1 MKNQDIFF
9 LFLASIKDGYAV
21 ISDDKGGL
29 RKVIGASNAGN
40 EPEKLILQPGE
51 CVRINTGA
59 PVPAGADAVVQV
71 EDTEL
76 TKTSEDGKE
85 EVEIKILSEPKPG
98 QDIRPLGSDI
108 QAGMIN
114 FIKCQRIHIRGHSR
128 FFDSAGHQ
136 TNQSTK
142 HK

>member
-1 MKNQDIFF
+1 MNLFLSKFF
-9 LFLASIKDGYAV
+9 LLFLASIKDGYAV

-108 QAGMIN
+108 QAGMITVRSPSITAIYN
-114 FIKCQRIHIRGHSR
+114 VLNTVFW
-128 FFDSAGHQ
+128 
-136 TNQSTK
+136 
-142 HK
+142 